1 MTAEH
6 QDAEALLGGARRV
19 RGFAPWSPQGT
30 TLQLLDQVR
39 GVLGEYE
46 DHLPLTIRQIFY
58 RLVGA
63 HDYEKTERAYARLCE
78 HLNRARR
85 ARLIPMD
92 AIRDDSGTISEPS
105 NWDSIEQFMTA
116 IRSMAAVLKLDRSA
130 GQKTRLV
137 VTCEAAGMVPQLERV
152 AHPFGITVMSGGGF
166 DSVTD
171 KHKFTAQL
179 VDQDRPTEMLQIGD
193 HDVSG
198 AHLFL
203 AAAEDIKAFA
213 GELGGEMT
221 FTRLAVTPGQIAH
234 YLLPTAP
241 PKSSDRRAFHGQT
254 CQAEALAPDVL
265 GGILQHAIEKRIDLR
280 VLHRVLKREQTERQ
294 KLSRLLR
301 AAI

>member
-1 MTAEH
+1 VE
-6 QDAEALLGGARRV
+6 
-19 RGFAPWSPQGT
+19 PQGT
-30 TLQLLDQVR
+30 TRQLLDQVR

-46 DHLPLTIRQIFY
+46 DYLPLTIRQIFY

-92 AIRDDSGTISEPS
+92 AIRDDSGTISAP
-105 NWDSIEQFMTA
+105 NDWDSTEQFLRV
-116 IRSMAAVLKLDRSA
+116 IRSMAADFKLDRSV

-152 AHPFGITVMSGGGF
+152 AHPFSVTVMSGGGF
-166 DSVTD
+166 DSLTD
-171 KHKFTAQL
+171 KYNFAAKLA
-179 VDQDRPTEMLQIGD
+179 DQDHPTEVLQIGD

-213 GELGGEMT
+213 DELGGEVT
-221 FTRLAVTPGQIAH
+221 FTRLAVTPEQIAG
-234 YLLPTAP
+234 YDLPTAP

-265 GGILQHAIEKRIDLR
+265 AGILRDAIEQRIDRR
-280 VLHRVLKREQTERQ
+280 VLNRVLAREAAERR
-294 KLSRLLR
+294 KLVKTLR
-301 AAI
+301 AAP

>member
-6 QDAEALLGGARRV
+6 QDAEALLGCARRV

-46 DHLPLTIRQIFY
+46 DYLPLTIRQIFY

-105 NWDSIEQFMTA
+105 NCDSIEQFMTA

-130 GQKTRLV
+130 GQKKHRLV

-166 DSVTD
+166 DER
-171 KHKFTAQL
+171 HRQAQ
-179 VDQDRPTEMLQIGD
+179 VHRPACGPGSPDRN
-193 HDVSG
+193 
-198 AHLFL
+198 
-203 AAAEDIKAFA
+203 
-213 GELGGEMT
+213 
-221 FTRLAVTPGQIAH
+221 
-234 YLLPTAP
+234 AP
-241 PKSSDRRAFHGQT
+241 NR
-254 CQAEALAPDVL
+254 
-265 GGILQHAIEKRIDLR
+265 
-280 VLHRVLKREQTERQ
+280 
-294 KLSRLLR
+294 
-301 AAI
+301 